1 MHRRTF
7 FGVAAAGAASAA
19 AVPVPSFELEEIGVT
34 ELAEGLRS
42 GRWTSRKLA
51 ELYLSRIEAMNHK
64 GPALGA
70 VIEVNPD
77 ALKLADQLDKTARKG
92 PMHGI
97 PVLLKDNI
105 DTGDKMATSAG
116 SLALQ
121 HSRAAKDSAVAAN
134 LRAAGA

>member
-7 FGVAAAGAASAA
+7 FGVAAAGAASAT

-51 ELYLSRIEAMNHK
+51 ELYLGRIDAMNHK
-64 GPALGA
+64 GPSLGA

-77 ALKLADQLDKTARKG
+77 ALEIADRLDKAAAKSG

-105 DTGDKMATSAG
+105 DTGDRMSTSAG
-116 SLALQ
+116 
-121 HSRAAKDSAVAAN
+121 
-134 LRAAGA
+134 

>member
-1 MHRRTF
+1 MNRRTF
-7 FGVAAAGAASAA
+7 LGVAAAGAGSAIA
-19 AVPVPSFELEEIGVT
+19 APVPSFELEEIGIA

-51 ELYLSRIEAMNHK
+51 ELYLGRIEAMNHK

-77 ALKLADQLDKTARKG
+77 ALHLAEQLDKTAKKG
-92 PMHGI
+92 PMHGV

-116 SLALQ
+116 
-121 HSRAAKDSAVAAN
+121 
-134 LRAAGA
+134 